1 MAASGESIGVA
12 RSTDNVSTRCKNPIY
27 TVFSWDVSGSTAR
40 LESECVARLLS
51 LAHVPTIGN
60 EDPVLR
66 FVKYSTLITS
76 LKVTSASSAHNEA
89 HGSMRVIH

>member
-1 MAASGESIGVA
+1 MAASGESIGGD
-12 RSTDNVSTRCKNPIY
+12 RSTGEKATMTRNPNY
-27 TVFSWDVSGSTAR
+27 TDIAVCACGSTAR
-40 LESECVARLLS
+40 LESECTARLLS

-89 HGSMRVIH
+89 HGSMRVI